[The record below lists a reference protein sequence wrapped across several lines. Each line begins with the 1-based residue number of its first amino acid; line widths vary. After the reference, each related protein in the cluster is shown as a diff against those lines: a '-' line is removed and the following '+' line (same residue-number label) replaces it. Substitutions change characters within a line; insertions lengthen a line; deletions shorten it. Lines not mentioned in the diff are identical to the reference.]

1 MVPSNLD
8 RFYKIGGLSFPFRD
22 ASVFPPFVSHMSSFS
37 FTKTLAKEMILY
49 YESVTAL
56 FIVFGLKDQ
65 GASEPAQTSIYISLR
80 TQLDLS
86 TL

>member
-1 MVPSNLD
+1 MS
-8 RFYKIGGLSFPFRD
+8 SFPFI
-22 ASVFPPFVSHMSSFS
+22 
-37 FTKTLAKEMILY
+37 KILAKEMILY

-86 TL
+86 TPWMNYHGVLFLNMKRH